1 MTDTVLS
8 VLVLAS
14 IALVIGAVAWWRRGQ
29 RKQAL
34 LMALLALV
42 IAGNVAVWVVPDANG
57 VAPVRTEL
65 R

>member
-1 MTDTVLS
+1 MSDTILS
-8 VLVLAS
+8 ILVLVS
-14 IALVIGAVAWWRRGQ
+14 IALVIGAIAWWRRGQ

-57 VAPVRTEL
+57 NAPAQTQL

>member
-57 VAPVRTEL
+57 VAPVRSEL

>member
-1 MTDTVLS
+1 MIDTILS
-8 VLVLAS
+8 VLVLAA

-42 IAGNVAVWVVPDANG
+42 IVGNAALLLVPDANG
-57 VAPVRTEL
+57 NAPARAEL
-65 R
+65 K

>member
-1 MTDTVLS
+1 MTDTILS

-14 IALVIGAVAWWRRGQ
+14 IALVIGAIAWWRRGQ

-57 VAPVRTEL
+57 NAPARTEL

>member
-1 MTDTVLS
+1 MTDTILS

-14 IALVIGAVAWWRRGQ
+14 IALVIGAIAWWRRGQ

-57 VAPVRTEL
+57 NAPARAEL